1 MQLVAYYYFSLTA
14 TVNEDYL
21 DVEVNITFTSGQ
33 NASGDNQ
40 QCFFIPILNDDI
52 LECNE
57 TFDIFLTPIAEDEDV
72 VNITGQIIT
81 VTIEE
86 DPNDCMLISELY
98 IIMKIEKK
106 CKWFSF
112 KFMFFLIFNVWSN
125 SIIMCLID
133 I

>member
-1 MQLVAYYYFSLTA
+1 MKYSTVQYQLLSLLYCCIIVTCHEAYTLFVYPLYVA

-57 TFDIFLTPIAEDEDV
+57 TFDILLTPIADDEDV
-72 VNITGQIIT
+72 INITNPVFT

-86 DPNDCMLISELY
+86 DSNDCKFITSVKIIS
-98 IIMKIEKK
+98 
-106 CKWFSF
+106 
-112 KFMFFLIFNVWSN
+112 
-125 SIIMCLID
+125 
-133 I
+133 

>member
-1 MQLVAYYYFSLTA
+1 MYLYHLYTAA

-21 DVEVNITFTSGQ
+21 DVEMNITFVSGQ

-57 TFDIFLTPIAEDEDV
+57 TFEVHIAPTSNDEDV
-72 VNITGQIIT
+72 VNITSQIIT

-86 DPNDCMLISELY
+86 DPNDCKLY
-98 IIMKIEKK
+98 T
-106 CKWFSF
+106 
-112 KFMFFLIFNVWSN
+112 IFY
-125 SIIMCLID
+125 L
-133 I
+133 

>member
-1 MQLVAYYYFSLTA
+1 MYIA

-40 QCFFIPILNDDI
+40 QCFFVPILNDDI

-57 TFDIFLTPIAEDEDV
+57 TFDILLTPIAEDEDII
-72 VNITGQIIT
+72 NITNRVFT

-86 DPNDCMLISELY
+86 DPNDC
-98 IIMKIEKK
+98 
-106 CKWFSF
+106 
-112 KFMFFLIFNVWSN
+112 KFITS
-125 SIIMCLID
+125 
-133 I
+133 

>member
-1 MQLVAYYYFSLTA
+1 MQLLACYYFSLTA

-57 TFDIFLTPIAEDEDV
+57 TFDILLTPIADDEDV
-72 VNITGQIIT
+72 INITNRVFT

-86 DPNDCMLISELY
+86 DSNDCKSITSVKIIS
-98 IIMKIEKK
+98 
-106 CKWFSF
+106 
-112 KFMFFLIFNVWSN
+112 
-125 SIIMCLID
+125 
-133 I
+133 

>member
-1 MQLVAYYYFSLTA
+1 M
-14 TVNEDYL
+14 NEDYL

-57 TFDIFLTPIAEDEDV
+57 TFDISLTPIAEDEDV

-86 DPNDCMLISELY
+86 DPNDCMLIQKNFR
-98 IIMKIEKK
+98 IIYYYENRENDNDRNASGSHL
-106 CKWFSF
+106 SF
-112 KFMFFLIFNVWSN
+112 YLIFNV
-125 SIIMCLID
+125 
-133 I
+133 